1 MGDMKYLLMI
11 LLFSSFASAAS
22 IQGTVYDF
30 ELNKVSGT
38 IVEIN
43 TTPIQKFVAKNGTY
57 SFEVPAGRY
66 LLEAIH
72 VKSNEM
78 TQEEIVIASEGRYV
92 IDLILL
98 PDVDADLL
106 DEPQELP
113 PIEDVVED
121 TPASQWLIWL
131 AVFLALGYI
140 IYRLSKA
147 PKTEIIKEV
156 KEIVVSQ
163 ELDNLVQFVEKE
175 GGRTTQKE
183 IRHHFPQSEAKISLM
198 IDELESKGI
207 LKKVKKGRGNIVIK
221 V

>member
-1 MGDMKYLLMI
+1 MKYVLVLL
-11 LLFSSFASAAS
+11 LLSSFVSATT

-30 ELNKVSGT
+30 GLNKVSGS

-43 TTPIQKFVAKNGTY
+43 TTPLQKFVAKNGTY

-72 VKSNEM
+72 VKSNEK

-98 PDVDADLL
+98 PDVDADLF

-113 PIEDVVED
+113 PIEDIVED
-121 TPASQWLIWL
+121 TPASQWFIWL

-147 PKTEIIKEV
+147 PKTEVVKEIKEV
-156 KEIVVSQ
+156 VVSQ
-163 ELDNLVQFVEKE
+163 ELDRLVHFVEKE

-183 IRHHFPQSEAKISLM
+183 IRHHFPHSEAKISLM
-198 IDELESKGI
+198 IDELESKGV

>member
-1 MGDMKYLLMI
+1 MKYVLVLL
-11 LLFSSFASAAS
+11 LLSSFVSATT

-30 ELNKVSGT
+30 GLNKVSGS

-43 TTPIQKFVAKNGTY
+43 TTPLQKFVAKNGTY

-72 VKSNEM
+72 VKSNEK

-92 IDLILL
+92 IHLILL

-113 PIEDVVED
+113 PIEDIVED
-121 TPASQWLIWL
+121 TPASQWFIWL

-147 PKTEIIKEV
+147 PKTEVVKEIKEV
-156 KEIVVSQ
+156 VVSQ
-163 ELDNLVQFVEKE
+163 ELDRLVHFVEKE

-183 IRHHFPQSEAKISLM
+183 IRHHFPHSEAKISLM
-198 IDELESKGI
+198 IDELESKGV

>member
-1 MGDMKYLLMI
+1 MKYVLVLL
-11 LLFSSFASAAS
+11 LLSSFVSATT

-30 ELNKVSGT
+30 GLNKVSGS

-43 TTPIQKFVAKNGTY
+43 TTPLQKFVAKNGTY

-72 VKSNEM
+72 VKSNEK

-113 PIEDVVED
+113 PIEDIVED
-121 TPASQWLIWL
+121 TPASQWFIWL

-147 PKTEIIKEV
+147 PKTEVVKEIKEV
-156 KEIVVSQ
+156 VVSQ
-163 ELDNLVQFVEKE
+163 ELDRLVHFVEKE

-183 IRHHFPQSEAKISLM
+183 IRHHFPHSEAKISLM
-198 IDELESKGI
+198 IDELESKGV

>member
-1 MGDMKYLLMI
+1 MKYVLVLL
-11 LLFSSFASAAS
+11 LLSSFVSATT

-30 ELNKVSGT
+30 GLNKVSGS

-43 TTPIQKFVAKNGTY
+43 TTPLQKFVAKNGTY

-72 VKSNEM
+72 VKSNEK

-113 PIEDVVED
+113 PIEDIVED
-121 TPASQWLIWL
+121 TPASQWFIWL

-147 PKTEIIKEV
+147 PKTEVVKEIKEV
-156 KEIVVSQ
+156 VVSQ
-163 ELDNLVQFVEKE
+163 ELDRLVHFVEKE

-183 IRHHFPQSEAKISLM
+183 IRHHFPHSEAKISLM
-198 IDELESKGI
+198 IDELESKGV
-207 LKKVKKGRGNIVIK
+207 LKKVK
-221 V
+221 